1 MKILNNF
8 FKKHNNN
15 EICDI
20 QDGKSTSNTKE
31 KILPIKKEFV
41 KVESFI

>member
-8 FKKHNNN
+8 FKKRNNN